1 MDIIWYQVVCWG
13 MIAFFI
19 RFTGFTLPT
28 PLKLHQ
34 KLFSK
39 VYFFVGNGSFFPFS
53 KKLFLAEKLSLCLS
67 LQFYYL
73 LLFQN
78 FLLFYY
84 LKEYILTGSNYRNAI
99 IIGYTPETIELKNL

>member
-39 VYFFVGNGSFFPFS
+39 VYFLLVTVAFFHFQRSCFS
-53 KKLFLAEKLSLCLS
+53 AEKLSLCLS